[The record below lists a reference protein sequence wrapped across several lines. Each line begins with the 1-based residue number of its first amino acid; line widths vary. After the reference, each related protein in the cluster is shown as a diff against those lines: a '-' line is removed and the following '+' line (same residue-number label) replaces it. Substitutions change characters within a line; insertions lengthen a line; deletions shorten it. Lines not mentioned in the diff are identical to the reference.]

1 MHVSDCVIFNPVENL
16 WRETENNVQIKHV
29 QDRKKNFIYFLSIVI
44 DSISAKLLTLM
55 NNMTLAHS
63 ADSVVYQVKLKPAC
77 PATGANQNSEILS
90 LARLAI

>member
-1 MHVSDCVIFNPVENL
+1 MCKLNMFKIE
-16 WRETENNVQIKHV
+16 
-29 QDRKKNFIYFLSIVI
+29 RKTLFIYFLSIVI

-63 ADSVVYQVKLKPAC
+63 ADSVVYQVKLKSAC
-77 PATGANQNSEILS
+77 SATGANQNSEISS